1 MRVPSAGRRS
11 AVLAAA
17 LACVVAVSVIPRPQA
32 QAGPTRHAPGLDDAG
47 YLALADRLQRR
58 LDPLWNA
65 AMGRYEPGPGAAD
78 AQVNA
83 DLLLVHAVAARH
95 GHRGPARQDARARSV
110 ARFLVSPA
118 LFSARPPL
126 GADPQ
131 VKGAGWVA
139 APGRPQ
145 RHPVFDIEVIEALTQ
160 AYLARDAL
168 RLDAETVAA
177 DPRRD
182 PRRWRRARTTATRPC
197 GSIRSTGTP
206 RSWPPTRR
214 START
219 RRSSPVCTATWS
231 TSSPAWRRSR
241 EQPETSAPGCASTTC
256 RGARRAGG
264 SNVDSAEYAN
274 IVLSF
279 SRYYGAARSAGMRPP
294 SELPLLRDWVRR
306 VVSGYWTHGGY
317 LNWDTGL
324 SFSRWHQRKKVG
336 LAQQALIGI
345 AAEREL
351 QPGAAWGAWAKWM
364 LDRGLLAY
372 DAQAAHGIPSSAAY
386 DVDQLPSSR
395 ALAYL
400 AAARAES
407 NAMRAL
413 LAGLGRRASSRPPA
427 LYAYDPDTGRLAVT
441 TPAYN
446 TAIVAVNQRT
456 IPYGGLDLARLFD
469 GDQEVAANL
478 GGSGRAA
485 FGLHVRGGVST
496 QYGDRRYEPGV
507 TPLRLTRAPLGVH
520 ADASERRAYA
530 GPFEDLRAAGE
541 IERDGVRAS
550 TRYRFTPQ
558 LHRGPLGA
566 PRVTARRRDG
576 HVPEL
581 GSRRAGRRAPARRSR
596 GPPRPRRRSPSP
608 RWRGC
613 TSSAPGRATGS
624 CREVRVTCGSS
635 ACVRSPRTRTR
646 AGRSR
651 FGCRAGGAG
660 VRRAPDHRR
669 TVTARHAAG
678 TCTAVMRQQHDQRPR
693 PPAGPVAH
701 GAHDRRAGRGDQ
713 VADAHR
719 HRGHPRHLAGVASAQ
734 DGEDQPE
741 PERAALADAED
752 DHPQR
757 SPRPGATSTPSRPMN
772 AVPAITASRCVWVGR
787 RAAST
792 GIANAGAIWMSWVTP
807 LRNPA

>member
-17 LACVVAVSVIPRPQA
+17 LACVVAVSVVPRPQA
-32 QAGPTRHAPGLDDAG
+32 QAGPTRTAGLDDAG

-118 LFSARPPL
+118 LFSARPPF

-139 APGRPQ
+139 APGRPL

-160 AYLARDAL
+160 AYLARAAL
-168 RLDAETVAA
+168 RLDGGTVARIRDEIHQVATSEDYRYPALRLNQINWYTAVLAA
-177 DPRRD
+177 DATVNGAHAAFVTGVHGHLEHFLAGVAPQPGAAGNLGAGLRFHYLPRR
-182 PRRWRRARTTATRPC
+182 
-197 GSIRSTGTP
+197 
-206 RSWPPTRR
+206 
-214 START
+214 
-219 RRSSPVCTATWS
+219 
-231 TSSPAWRRSR
+231 
-241 EQPETSAPGCASTTC
+241 ETS
-256 RGARRAGG
+256 RRF
-264 SNVDSAEYAN
+264 NVDSAEYAN

-294 SELPLLRDWVRR
+294 SQLPLLRDWVRR

-541 IERDGVRAS
+541 I
-550 TRYRFTPQ
+550 
-558 LHRGPLGA
+558 
-566 PRVTARRRDG
+566 
-576 HVPEL
+576 
-581 GSRRAGRRAPARRSR
+581 
-596 GPPRPRRRSPSP
+596 
-608 RWRGC
+608 
-613 TSSAPGRATGS
+613 
-624 CREVRVTCGSS
+624 
-635 ACVRSPRTRTR
+635 
-646 AGRSR
+646 
-651 FGCRAGGAG
+651 
-660 VRRAPDHRR
+660 
-669 TVTARHAAG
+669 
-678 TCTAVMRQQHDQRPR
+678 
-693 PPAGPVAH
+693 
-701 GAHDRRAGRGDQ
+701 
-713 VADAHR
+713 
-719 HRGHPRHLAGVASAQ
+719 
-734 DGEDQPE
+734 
-741 PERAALADAED
+741 
-752 DHPQR
+752 
-757 SPRPGATSTPSRPMN
+757 
-772 AVPAITASRCVWVGR
+772 
-787 RAAST
+787 
-792 GIANAGAIWMSWVTP
+792 
-807 LRNPA
+807 